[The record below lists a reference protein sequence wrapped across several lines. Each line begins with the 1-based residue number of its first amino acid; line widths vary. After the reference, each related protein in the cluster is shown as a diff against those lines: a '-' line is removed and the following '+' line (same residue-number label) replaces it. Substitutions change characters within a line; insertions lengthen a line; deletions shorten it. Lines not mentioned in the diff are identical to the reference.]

1 MPKSIDHKR
10 RALLKAFAALPAVS
24 GVSMMG
30 ASMAPTTASAMSN
43 CLPRSLVCIFLA
55 GGADSFNMFI
65 PGGSRFDD
73 YSRVRGNLAV
83 PESELLQASD
93 ARFGSVA
100 FNRATDT
107 LSSLYDENRLAVIAN
122 CGPLIRPTTQQEY
135 LAGIDV
141 PQSLFAHNAQ
151 QQLWQ
156 NGAGFTGGSSGLG
169 WGGRIADYAASCNS
183 NVAVSPAFSISGTN
197 LWQSSVNTNYITLRA
212 LVPVQNMDGYNRES
226 DWISTNRID
235 NISRML
241 MANNEGATQSGFRM
255 EQEIGGAYERAV
267 TATTNLRSA
276 IRANPVSDFRFDS
289 RNKLAGQ
296 LHYVAQ
302 LISAR
307 EELGMSQQVF
317 FVQMGGWDTHSSQ
330 LDRLP
335 PLLSGFNDAI
345 SGFQAAIDRMQK
357 DDSVTCF
364 TSSDFGRTLTSNGD
378 GTDHGWGGHA
388 FVFGGAVSGGQ
399 VYGNLPNYS
408 ATNNADD
415 TGDQRGMFA
424 GRIIPTISV
433 SQYGATIARWMGVP
447 ESDMLSLFP
456 DLANFSERDL
466 GFMQA

>member
-1 MPKSIDHKR
+1 MAKSIDHKR

-30 ASMAPTTASAMSN
+30 ASMAPGEATAMSS

-55 GGADSFNMFI
+55 GGADSFNLFV
-65 PGGSRFDD
+65 PGGARYDD
-73 YSRVRGNLAV
+73 YMRVRGTLAV
-83 PESELLQASD
+83 PERDLIQTSD

-100 FNRATDT
+100 FNSATNS
-107 LSSLYDENRLAVIAN
+107 LSDLYDENRLAVIAN
-122 CGPLIRPTTQQEY
+122 CGPLIRPTTQQDY

-141 PQSLFAHNAQ
+141 PQSLFAHDTQ
-151 QQLWQ
+151 QRLWQ
-156 NGAGFTGGSSGLG
+156 NGAGFVAGTSGLG
-169 WGGRIADYAASCNS
+169 WGGRIADYAASCNT
-183 NVAVSPAFSISGTN
+183 NANVSPAFSISGTN

-212 LVPVQNMDGYNRES
+212 LVPVQNMDGYNQQSE
-226 DWISTNRID
+226 WISSNRID

-241 MANNEGATQSGFRM
+241 VANNEGARRSSFRM
-255 EQEIGGAYERAV
+255 EQEVGGAYERAV

-276 IRANPVSDFRFDS
+276 IQANPVSNFRFDS
-289 RNKLAGQ
+289 NNKLAAQ

-317 FVQMGGWDTHSSQ
+317 FVRMGGWDTHSAQ
-330 LDRLP
+330 LQRLP
-335 PLLSGFNDAI
+335 PLLSDFNDAI
-345 SGFQAAIDRMQK
+345 GGFQNAIDSMRK
-357 DDSVTCF
+357 EDSVTCF

-399 VYGNLPNYS
+399 VYGDLPNYS
-408 ATNNADD
+408 ASNNADD
-415 TGDQRGMFA
+415 TGDQRGSFA
-424 GRIIPTISV
+424 GRIIPTTSV